1 MEEPVSDRIKIEW
14 MLKAGSEVRTARP
27 EVMSKMCMGR
37 WYTSDPDYHLG
48 FERPGLRC
56 DGICLLVI
64 PEPLLYVFTALDEAR
79 ELLTDLPYDYLSVL
93 YNPEETVLA
102 GDESECVEISL
113 GTWVLLIY
121 T

>member
-37 WYTSDPDYHLG
+37 WYTSGPDYHLS
-48 FERPGLRC
+48 FERPGLRG
-56 DGICLLVI
+56 DGIGLLVI
-64 PEPLLYVFTALDEAR
+64 PESLLYVSTALDGPESC
-79 ELLTDLPYDYLSVL
+79 LLTFMIIILPSSTVQNRRSMPGLSSK
-93 YNPEETVLA
+93 A
-102 GDESECVEISL
+102 SAISL
-113 GTWVLLIY
+113 GTWIILIY